1 MSYLTNLKAVWA
13 ALLRTLGVL
22 GRVLDALFEK
32 HKFVRRTLVFWS
44 VALITWATLQMFTDI
59 TLINE
64 ASATAYTVLVGV
76 LGVVLGFYQW
86 MREKD
91 NEFSKETDK
100 DG

>member
-1 MSYLTNLKAVWA
+1 
-13 ALLRTLGVL
+13 
-22 GRVLDALFEK
+22 
-32 HKFVRRTLVFWS
+32 
-44 VALITWATLQMFTDI
+44 MFTDI

-91 NEFSKETDK
+91 NEFSKEIDR